1 MSLYFELFCDEYE
14 GKETISDIMDE
25 VSKKLYKDYKLK
37 LKHVQCVDQM
47 SRYSACNNMVLHEE
61 ILYRNMTED
70 QKVSKF
76 LEYVDRIGGIG
87 GHFII
92 IDPYIFSETKDE
104 DYKNFLQKI
113 LSGMKFITL
122 KVITNKKHFDKCL
135 FCEIKKM
142 VNREIEVEYSDAFH
156 DRFWIANGN
165 KGFISGTSLNGVGK
179 RYSLIEILSEE
190 DVTSIMDIVNK
201 NN

>member
-1 MSLYFELFCDEYE
+1 MSLYFELFRDEYE

-122 KVITNKKHFDKCL
+122 KVITNKKHDDEFEFEFL
-135 FCEIKKM
+135 
-142 VNREIEVEYSDAFH
+142 N
-156 DRFWIANGN
+156 
-165 KGFISGTSLNGVGK
+165 NGVSQKMG
-179 RYSLIEILSEE
+179 
-190 DVTSIMDIVNK
+190 
-201 NN
+201 

>member
-1 MSLYFELFCDEYE
+1 
-14 GKETISDIMDE
+14 
-25 VSKKLYKDYKLK
+25 
-37 LKHVQCVDQM
+37 
-47 SRYSACNNMVLHEE
+47 
-61 ILYRNMTED
+61 
-70 QKVSKF
+70 
-76 LEYVDRIGGIG
+76 
-87 GHFII
+87 
-92 IDPYIFSETKDE
+92 
-104 DYKNFLQKI
+104 
-113 LSGMKFITL
+113 
-122 KVITNKKHFDKCL
+122 
-135 FCEIKKM
+135 M

>member
-1 MSLYFELFCDEYE
+1 MSLYFELFRDEYE

-122 KVITNKKHFDKCL
+122 KVITNKKHFDK
-135 FCEIKKM
+135 
-142 VNREIEVEYSDAFH
+142 
-156 DRFWIANGN
+156 
-165 KGFISGTSLNGVGK
+165 
-179 RYSLIEILSEE
+179 
-190 DVTSIMDIVNK
+190 
-201 NN
+201 